1 MLENNPIE
9 KENGATEDA
18 FKRKIEDNIA
28 TNGHQIFA
36 EEPAKKK
43 KMVEHKCGECDFKC
57 YNEAELKTHQNTSHG
72 VKKKMKVCENC
83 AFTCNNVWEVS
94 RVEQLEIRVLN
105 LEQNLKIGI
114 KRSDDILTITK
125 FWRE

>member
-18 FKRKIEDNIA
+18 FKRKIEDDIAA

-94 RVEQLEIRVLN
+94 RVEQLE
-105 LEQNLKIGI
+105 
-114 KRSDDILTITK
+114 SSK
-125 FWRE
+125 FGAKSENWDKKDRIIFL